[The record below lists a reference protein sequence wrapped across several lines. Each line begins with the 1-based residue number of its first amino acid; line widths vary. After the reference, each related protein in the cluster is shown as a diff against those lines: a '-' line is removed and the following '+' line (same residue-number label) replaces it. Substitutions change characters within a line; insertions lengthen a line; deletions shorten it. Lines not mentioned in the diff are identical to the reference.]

1 MLDNKKRKRKK
12 ERKKYQTDLAPVKK
26 KASISKFNNIKLN

>member
-1 MLDNKKRKRKK
+1 MLDKKKRKEKKK
-12 ERKKYQTDLAPVKK
+12 EKKYQTDFAPVNK